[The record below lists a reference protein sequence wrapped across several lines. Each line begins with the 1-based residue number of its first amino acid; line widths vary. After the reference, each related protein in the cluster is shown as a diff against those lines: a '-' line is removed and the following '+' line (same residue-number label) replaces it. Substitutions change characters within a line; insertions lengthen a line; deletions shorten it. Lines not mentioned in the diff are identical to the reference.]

1 MKSIY
6 WRLSATI
13 YIPPAD
19 IPSKPICM
27 PLLVDVNGFQ
37 VDAPVIARV
46 STETGLPAMV
56 PGFAVIL
63 HAVAAMSPVDDVMLL
78 AILTDP
84 AELI

>member
-1 MKSIY
+1 M
-6 WRLSATI
+6 SAI
-13 YIPPAD
+13 SDDFNPPVATE
-19 IPSKPICM
+19 SNPIFM

-63 HAVAAMSPVDDVMLL
+63 HAVAAMSPADDVMPL

>member
-1 MKSIY
+1 MYWLVSVTISI
-6 WRLSATI
+6 RPVATESN
-13 YIPPAD
+13 PMF
-19 IPSKPICM
+19 M

-46 STETGLPAMV
+46 STEPGLPAMV
-56 PGFAVIL
+56 PDVAVIL